1 MSKNLTIFGCII
13 ACLLCVAGGWFMM
26 DQSYNNEEKTL
37 RNKAEAEIGVLEA
50 SVDNCWKKIAQ
61 VSKASEKYEKAF
73 KESYAE
79 IFSARYEGDNPLMNW
94 IKEDNPKLDSSIYKK
109 IQDIIDSERDHLLAQ
124 QTTVLDVIREHKT
137 LCETWPGNWF
147 IKNKTPIEFKVISS
161 TRTKEIMKTGLDDN
175 IDF

>member
-1 MSKNLTIFGCII
+1 MSKNLSILFGVIV
-13 ACLLCVAGGWFMM
+13 CLLCGAFTWFIM
-26 DQSYNNEEKTL
+26 DQNYNNDEKAL

-50 SVDNCWKKIAQ
+50 SVDNCWKKIVQ
-61 VSKASEKYEKAF
+61 VSKASEKYEQAF
-73 KESYAE
+73 KESYTD
-79 IFSARYEGDNPLMNW
+79 IFNARYDDNNPLMNW

-109 IQDIIDSERDHLLAQ
+109 IQDVIDSERDNVLSHQA
-124 QTTVLDVIREHKT
+124 TVLDVIREHKT

-161 TRTKEIMKTGLDDN
+161 TRTKEIMKTGVDDN

>member
-13 ACLLCVAGGWFMM
+13 AFLLCGVFAWFIM
-26 DQSYNNEEKTL
+26 DQNYNNEEKTL
-37 RNKAEAEIGVLEA
+37 RNKAEAEIGVLEV
-50 SVDNCWKKIAQ
+50 SVDNCWKKIVQ
-61 VSKASEKYEKAF
+61 VSKASEKYEQAF
-73 KESYAE
+73 KESYTE
-79 IFSARYEGDNPLMNW
+79 IFNARYDDNNPLMNW

-109 IQDIIDSERDHLLAQ
+109 IQDVIDSERDNVLNQ
-124 QTTVLDVIREHKT
+124 QATVLDVIREHKT

-147 IKNKTPIEFKVISS
+147 IDNKSEIEFKVISS

>member
-1 MSKNLTIFGCII
+1 
-13 ACLLCVAGGWFMM
+13 MM

-50 SVDNCWKKIAQ
+50 SVDNCWKKIVQ
-61 VSKASEKYEKAF
+61 VSKASEKYEQAF
-73 KESYAE
+73 KESYTD
-79 IFSARYEGDNPLMNW
+79 IFNARYDDNNPLMNW

-109 IQDIIDSERDHLLAQ
+109 IQDVIDSERDNVLSHQA
-124 QTTVLDVIREHKT
+124 TVLDVIREHKT

-147 IKNKTPIEFKVISS
+147 IDNKSEIEFKVISS
-161 TRTKEIMKTGLDDN
+161 TRTKEIMKTGVDDN

>member
-1 MSKNLTIFGCII
+1 MSKILTIFFGVIV
-13 ACLLCVAGGWFMM
+13 CLLCGAFGWFIM
-26 DQSYNNEEKTL
+26 DQNYNNEEKTL

-50 SVDNCWKKIAQ
+50 SVDNCWKKIVQ
-61 VSKASEKYEKAF
+61 VSKASEKYEQAF
-73 KESYAE
+73 KESYTD
-79 IFSARYEGDNPLMNW
+79 IFNARYDDNNPLMNW

-109 IQDIIDSERDHLLAQ
+109 IQDVIDSERDNVLNQ
-124 QTTVLDVIREHKT
+124 QATVLDVIREHKT

-147 IKNKTPIEFKVISS
+147 IDNKSEIEFKVISS